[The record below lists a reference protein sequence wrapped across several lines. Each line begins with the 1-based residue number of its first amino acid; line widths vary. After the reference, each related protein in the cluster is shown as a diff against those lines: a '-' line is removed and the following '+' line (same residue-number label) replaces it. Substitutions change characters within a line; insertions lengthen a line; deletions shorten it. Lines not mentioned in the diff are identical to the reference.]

1 MPFAVRR
8 FTLGADFN
16 RAIMTE
22 QLRINPDEL
31 REAWSLLPRED
42 RVEGFRLLEPAD
54 AEEFFLDLGAA
65 DQCELLMGLRAG
77 ERRLWLRL
85 LPPDDAADLLQEC
98 EEEHRAGLLELIDS
112 ATRREVTALLAYE
125 EDEAGGLMSSR
136 FARVRPDMKVDEA
149 IAYLRRQAL
158 REVDVETIYYVY
170 VLDGAQRLLGVL
182 SFRELFSARGDR
194 SVRDVMNTDFVTV
207 PDELDQEEVARIF
220 ADYDVVALPVVDEE
234 GHMVGIVTVDDI
246 VDVVEEETTEDVQKY
261 GGMEAL
267 EEPYMR
273 TSFFD
278 LMKKRVGWLAL
289 LFVGEMFT
297 VSALGFFEDEL
308 EAAVVL
314 SLFIPLIISSGGNSG
329 SQASTLVIRAMTVGE
344 VRLRD
349 WWRVARREVLAGLTL
364 GGVLGVL
371 GFSRVILWSALG
383 IDPQPHAV
391 RLGMAIG
398 LTLVCVVVLGTM
410 AGSMLPF
417 ALRRVGFDPASASA
431 PLVATVVDLTG
442 LLIYFLIAT
451 LLLTGYIL

>member
-1 MPFAVRR
+1 
-8 FTLGADFN
+8 
-16 RAIMTE
+16 MTE
-22 QLRINPDEL
+22 PQRPNADEL
-31 REAWSLLPRED
+31 REAWSLLPHYD
-42 RVEGFRLLEPAD
+42 RVEGFRLLETAD
-54 AEEFFLDLGAA
+54 GEEFFLDLDAG
-65 DQCELLMGLRAG
+65 DQYELLMGLREG

-85 LPPDDAADLLQEC
+85 LPPDDAADLIQEALPG
-98 EEEHRAGLLELIDS
+98 HRPELLSLIDPQ
-112 ATRREVTALLAYE
+112 TRREVNALLAYE

-136 FARVRPDMKVDEA
+136 FARVRPDMSVDEA

-158 REVDVETIYYVY
+158 RDTDVETFYYIY
-170 VLDGAQRLLGVL
+170 VLDSTQRLQGVL
-182 SFRELFSARGDR
+182 SFRELFSARGHLKV
-194 SVRDVMNTDFVTV
+194 SEVMNTDFVTV

-220 ADYDVVALPVVDEE
+220 ADYDVVALPVVDES

-273 TSFFD
+273 TSFME
-278 LMKKRVGWLAL
+278 LMRKRVGWLAL

-297 VSALGFFEDEL
+297 VSALGIFEDQL
-308 EAAVVL
+308 KTAVVL

-349 WWRVARREVLAGLTL
+349 WWRVARREVWSGLAL
-364 GGVLGVL
+364 GSVLGLL
-371 GFSRVILWSALG
+371 GFARIVGGAVTG
-383 IDPQPHAV
+383 IDPQPHAF
-391 RLGMAIG
+391 RLGLAIG
-398 LTLVCVVVLGTM
+398 LSLIGVVLLGTM

-417 ALRRVGFDPASASA
+417 ALRRAGFDPASASA

-451 LLLTGYIL
+451 MLLSGFLL

>member
-1 MPFAVRR
+1 MAEQVR
-8 FTLGADFN
+8 L
-16 RAIMTE
+16 
-22 QLRINPDEL
+22 NPDEL
-31 REAWSLLPRED
+31 NEAWSLLPHAE
-42 RVEGFRLLEPAD
+42 RVEGFRLLEPGD
-54 AEEFFLDLGAA
+54 AEDFFLDLGAL
-65 DQCELLMGLRAG
+65 DQFELLKGLRPA

-85 LPPDDAADLLQEC
+85 LPPDDAADLIQQA
-98 EEEHRAGLLELIDS
+98 EEQDRRELLDLIDA

-136 FARVRPDMKVDEA
+136 FARVRPDMTVDEA
-149 IAYLRRQAL
+149 ISYLRRQAL

-170 VLDGAQRLLGVL
+170 VLDGAQRLSGVL

-194 SVRDVMNTDFVTV
+194 TVREVMNTDFIAV

-220 ADYDVVALPVVDEE
+220 ADYDVVALPVVDED
-234 GHMVGIVTVDDI
+234 GRMVGIVTVDDI

-273 TSFFD
+273 TGFFE

-297 VSALGFFEDEL
+297 VSALGFFEEQL

-349 WWRVARREVLAGLTL
+349 WWRVARREVLSGLAL
-364 GGVLGVL
+364 GGVLGVM
-371 GFSRVILWSALG
+371 GFTRIVLWSALG
-383 IDPQPHAV
+383 IEPQPYAV
-391 RLGMAIG
+391 RLGLAIG
-398 LTLVCVVVLGTM
+398 LSLVAVVLLGTT

-451 LLLTGYIL
+451 LLLTGFIL